1 MREDL
6 QENAMPAYRITLCY
20 RKIIDA
26 SANRPWEKLVLDESY
41 RELRMQA
48 QYFDQEN
55 KHRTF
60 GELLHYVPA
69 AERLHGLVGRA
80 VVAYLQQLGGLV
92 PDVLDN
98 LGRRFLRFENF
109 QFELINSDL
118 LDSSKH
124 QVAINFFSEPLLWQ
138 ATVGPYLVATSET
151 PAGRAAMVHTFQL
164 TPFVAIHS
172 LQGSATDAH
181 PNAR

>member
-1 MREDL
+1 MSAR
-6 QENAMPAYRITLCY
+6 RITLCY

-26 SANRPWEKLVLDESY
+26 SATRPWDKLVLDDSY

-48 QYFDQEN
+48 QYFNQGN
-55 KHRTF
+55 KYRTF

-69 AERLHGLVGRA
+69 AERLHGLVGGA
-80 VVAYLQQLGGLV
+80 IVGHLQQLSGLV

-118 LDSSKH
+118 LDPSKH
-124 QVAINFFSEPLLWQ
+124 QVAVNFFSETLVWQ
-138 ATVGPYLVATSET
+138 ATVGPYLVAAGAA
-151 PAGRAAMVHTFQL
+151 PAGSLASMHTFHLQ
-164 TPFVAIHS
+164 PFVAIHS
-172 LQGSATDAH
+172 LQEITVDEHSDA
-181 PNAR
+181 R